1 MAQQLDIL
9 SDDTPPDELQPDVRF
24 AIALAPLF
32 TLLPFA
38 GFLDTVRHAADE
50 ADKSRQRYCR
60 WQVVAETLQPV
71 PSSCGSQ
78 VLPDATFG
86 SLRPQAVDYLVV
98 HAGLMAGL
106 EQVTPAFYDF
116 LRRMAGADVTLV
128 GLDSG
133 TFLLAAAGLMNGR
146 VCAVHWRH
154 REQFARTFPH
164 VRAVTNELY
173 VLDGN
178 RITCPG
184 GTSAI
189 DLAVELLTLHCGRAR
204 ALKGLADLHV
214 DEQRGMHHVLRSF
227 QQIHTADLDSR
238 LARAVSFMQEN
249 LSTHYPLAAVGKK
262 VGVSTR
268 QLTRLFRERFDQSPA
283 EYWRERRLQ
292 HARWRILNTS
302 RPLNA
307 IAHECGFT
315 DNAHFTRWFKRRF
328 GETPSRH
335 RELRNV
341 RVSGTPA

>member
-1 MAQQLDIL
+1 VAEQLDIL
-9 SDDTPPDELQPDVRF
+9 SADALPGDVIPDVRF

-50 ADKSRQRYCR
+50 ADRSRQRYCR
-60 WQVVAETLQPV
+60 WLVVAETMDPV
-71 PSSCGSQ
+71 ASSCGSQ
-78 VLPDATFG
+78 VVPDATLVA
-86 SLRPQAVDYLVV
+86 LRASDIDYLLV
-98 HAGLMAGL
+98 HAGLIAGL
-106 EQVTPAFYDF
+106 ELVTPGFYEF
-116 LRRMAGADVTLV
+116 LRRMDTAGVTLV
-128 GLDSG
+128 GLDTG
-133 TFLLAAAGLMNGR
+133 TFLLAGAGLMNGR
-146 VCAVHWRH
+146 SCAVHWRH

-173 VLDGN
+173 LLDGN

-227 QQIHTADLDSR
+227 QEIHTADLDPR

-249 LSTHYPLAAVGKK
+249 LATSHPLAVLGKT

-268 QLTRLFRERFDQSPA
+268 QLTRLFRDRFDLSPA

-292 HARWRILNTS
+292 HARWRIVNTS
-302 RPLNA
+302 RPLSA

-315 DNAHFTRWFKRRF
+315 DNAHLTRWFKRRF
-328 GETPSRH
+328 GDTPSRY
-335 RELRNV
+335 RDLPNV
-341 RVSGTPA
+341 RRE